1 LNQIC
6 SGKYRKYYA
15 DVPKEL
21 YNRPKSFVK
30 HCMEQMELAKDIEK

>member
-1 LNQIC
+1 MC
-6 SGKYRKYYA
+6 SGKYKKYYA

-21 YNRPKSFVK
+21 YNRSKSFVK